1 MINPQSGKTSRPDET
16 GARATLQV
24 DIIADFVCPWCYVG
38 KRRLDEA
45 LLAVHGP
52 SIVTW
57 YPYQLNPAIPPGGV
71 GLEEYLASHFAD
83 RETLQPLLAELATT
97 GNAGGIQF
105 NFDRIKRIPNTLNA
119 HRLMQLAD
127 TEGVGVSTL
136 AESIFR
142 GFFEEGVDISQ
153 REVLVELGARC
164 GLSPR
169 SIDQRLD
176 DEVSRRTV
184 LAQEAQIRRGGV
196 TRVPD
201 FLVNKRLFVPGAQ
214 NTKNLVN
221 VFDRAM
227 FGEESDRPVSPVV
240 H

>member
-1 MINPQSGKTSRPDET
+1 MINPQTGRTSRADRT

-24 DIIADFVCPWCYVG
+24 DIIADFVCPWCYIG

-57 YPYQLNPAIPPGGV
+57 YPYQLNPAIAEEGV
-71 GLEEYLASHFAD
+71 GFEEYLASHFGD
-83 RETLQPLLAELATT
+83 PEKLQPLLAELATT
-97 GNAGGIQF
+97 GKAGGIQF
-105 NFDRIKRIPNTLNA
+105 NFDRIRRIPNTLNA
-119 HRLMQLAD
+119 HRLMRLAD
-127 TEGVGVSTL
+127 GEGVGVSNL

-142 GFFEEGVDISQ
+142 AFFEEGADISQ
-153 REVLVELGARC
+153 REVLVGLGARC
-164 GLSPR
+164 GLPQQ
-169 SIDQRLD
+169 SIDRALD
-176 DEVSRRTV
+176 DDASRRAV

-214 NTKNLVN
+214 NTENLVN

-227 FGEESDRPVSPVV
+227 FGEESDQPVSPVV